1 MLEIHYTEYTYILSN
16 RELALP
22 SPDAAGRLSIL
33 QAKTK
38 KVRPEIIIQKRLVL
52 EIEHREYTY
61 VLANRELALFSQ
73 IASWAS
79 GSGRDRSPFIRQR
92 PTRCEGHP

>member
-1 MLEIHYTEYTYILSN
+1 MKANKRVIVLAATSRPSLIDSALRRFGRFD

-38 KVRPEIIIQKRLVL
+38 KVRIL
-52 EIEHREYTY
+52 
-61 VLANRELALFSQ
+61 
-73 IASWAS
+73 
-79 GSGRDRSPFIRQR
+79 
-92 PTRCEGHP
+92 